1 MKSKLA
7 LGLKWR
13 VLAAVLGALL
23 AVWSVAQAQ
32 STGAAP
38 SLYKRLGGYDAIAAV
53 TDDFIP
59 RLATD
64 PLLAKFFAGHSVD
77 SKKHLRQLV
86 VEKVCEATGGPCFYT
101 GRTMKEAHNGLG
113 ITEEQWA
120 ASNKHFVET
129 LEKFNVP
136 KKEQDEL
143 LAIITSLKGDIVTLK

>member
-1 MKSKLA
+1 MQRMLRTMFFCLFFLTSLS
-7 LGLKWR
+7 LI
-13 VLAAVLGALL
+13 
-23 AVWSVAQAQ
+23 AQDKAQ
-32 STGAAP
+32 P

-53 TDDFIP
+53 IDDFIP

-64 PLLAKFFAGHSVD
+64 PLLAKFFAGHGIN

-120 ASNKHFVET
+120 TSNKHFVET
-129 LEKFNVP
+129 LTKFQVP
-136 KKEQDEL
+136 QKEQDEL
-143 LAIITSLKGDIVTLK
+143 IAIIASLKGDIVASVSPTGEMKK

>member
-1 MKSKLA
+1 MRKPFHRMFL
-7 LGLKWR
+7 LTF
-13 VLAAVLGALL
+13 VLLTISFAAI
-23 AVWSVAQAQ
+23 AQDKAE
-32 STGAAP
+32 P

-120 ASNKHFVET
+120 TSNKHFVAT

-143 LAIITSLKGDIVTLK
+143 VAIIASLKGEIVTTGK

>member
-1 MKSKLA
+1 MQKQFRRMFLLTFILLTISF
-7 LGLKWR
+7 
-13 VLAAVLGALL
+13 AAI
-23 AVWSVAQAQ
+23 AQDKAE
-32 STGAAP
+32 P

-101 GRTMKEAHNGLG
+101 GRTMKESHNGLG
-113 ITEEQWA
+113 ITEEQWTT
-120 ASNKHFVET
+120 SNKHFVAT
-129 LEKFNVP
+129 LEKFKVP

-143 LAIITSLKGDIVTLK
+143 VAIVASLKGDIVVAASSGGK